1 MSNKNAQALPGSER
15 KPLSGAKLVKPVAD
29 NEMIRVTIVLHRRTA
44 SEPVRPAGWND
55 KHRRT
60 SEEFGAIHGA
70 DHKDFVAMEKFAHDN
85 GLTVVERHQP
95 SRRLVLAGPASAM
108 QKAFGTQ
115 LGHYETPGGVQYRG
129 RTGSISLPPEVSS
142 SVMAVLGLDNRPV
155 AKPHFRRSRGARAN
169 ATGGQAGTFTA
180 PQLAQIY
187 NFPANLTGA
196 GQTIAIIEL
205 GGGYTPSDLT
215 TYFGNLGIP
224 TPSVT
229 AVSVDNGAN
238 TPGSDADGEV
248 ELDIEVA
255 GAIAPGAQIAV
266 YFAPNTDQG
275 FQDAI
280 AQAVHDTARKP
291 SIVSIS
297 WGGPED
303 SWTQQARDAM
313 NAAIQDAGALGVT
326 VTVAAGDDGS
336 TDGVNDGS
344 DHVDFPASSPFSL
357 ACGGTTLQASNGQIT
372 SETVWNE
379 LANQEGATG
388 GGVSD
393 IFPLPAYQQ
402 NANVPPQVN
411 NKFVGR
417 GVPDVAG
424 DADPVTG
431 YQVLVDGQNTIIGGT
446 SAVAPLWAGLIAL
459 LNQQLGQPVGFLN
472 TVLYQIGES
481 AFNDVTQGNNG
492 DYSAGPGWDPC
503 TGLGSPN
510 GTALLQA
517 LQAAATTTTT
527 TTTTSAKQPVP
538 ALQGR

>member
-1 MSNKNAQALPGSER
+1 MSNKNAQALTGSER
-15 KPLSGAKLVKPVAD
+15 KPLTGAKLIKPVAD
-29 NEMIRVTIVLHRRTA
+29 NEVIRVTVVLHRRSA
-44 SEPVRPAGWND
+44 SEPVRMAAWND
-55 KHRRT
+55 HHRRT
-60 SEEFGAIHGA
+60 SEQFGAIHGA
-70 DHKDFVAMEKFAHDN
+70 DHKDFNAIEKFAHEN
-85 GLTVVERHQP
+85 GLTVVERHDA
-95 SRRLVLAGPASAM
+95 SRRMVLVGPASAM

-115 LGHYETPGGVQYRG
+115 LGHYEVPGGVQYRG
-129 RTGSISLPPEVSS
+129 RTGPINLPAEIRN

-155 AKPHFRRSRGARAN
+155 AKPHFRRSTRPRAN
-169 ATGGQAGTFTA
+169 AVGGQSGTFTP
-180 PQLAQIY
+180 PQLAQLY
-187 NFPANLTGA
+187 NFPTNLTGA

-205 GGGYTPSDLT
+205 GGGYSPDDLA
-215 TYFGNLGIP
+215 TYFGSLQI
-224 TPSVT
+224 TAPSVT

-248 ELDIEVA
+248 MLDIEVA
-255 GAIAPGAQIAV
+255 GAVAPGAQIAV

-275 FQDAI
+275 FHDAI
-280 AQAVHDTARKP
+280 SQAVHDTVRKP

-313 NAAIQDAGALGVT
+313 NAAMQDAGALGVT

-336 TDGVNDGS
+336 TDGVKDGS
-344 DHVDFPASSPFSL
+344 AHVDFPASSPFCL
-357 ACGGTTLQASNGQIT
+357 ACGGTEVQASNGQIT
-372 SETVWNE
+372 SEQVWNE

-388 GGVSD
+388 GGVST
-393 IFPLPAYQQ
+393 IFDLPPYQQ
-402 NANVPPQVN
+402 GANVPKQVN
-411 NKFVGR
+411 NGFVGR

-431 YQVLVDGQNTIIGGT
+431 YQVLVDGQNTVIGGT

-472 TVLYQIGES
+472 TVLYQIGET
-481 AFNDVTQGNNG
+481 AFNDITQGNNG
-492 DYSAGPGWDPC
+492 DYSAGPGWDAC

-517 LQAAATTTTT
+517 LQAAGTTTTT
-527 TTTTSAKQPVP
+527 ATPPSVA